1 MANQFCNKKKSLM
14 KGGVIMPKLIGLIL
28 VFVVMLWGVAWSAS
42 AGEKYTVRLEAKIAG
57 DIVVDQEVEL
67 YLEILDFFGKAVKRD
82 FTVKWHILDASGK
95 ELPDSE
101 FQVKEKEGK
110 FKLINMK
117 KSPAPQIRVYADVTI
132 KNVNQLLVAQNG
144 IVPPIT
150 VQNVESG
157 SEILIYNIANVLVR
171 TVIVTKSGDQTLEL
185 ENDFKKTLPSGIYKI
200 VIRKNGKVVR
210 KPEKI
215 AVVK

>member
-1 MANQFCNKKKSLM
+1 M

-28 VFVVMLWGVAWSAS
+28 VFVVMLWGVAWSA
-42 AGEKYTVRLEAKIAG
+42 GEKYTIRLEAKIVG
-57 DIVVDQEVEL
+57 DIVVDQEAEL
-67 YLEILDFFGKAVKRD
+67 SLEILDFFNKTVKRD

-101 FQVKEKEGK
+101 FRVEEKQGK
-110 FKLINMK
+110 FKLINIK
-117 KSPAPQIRVYADVTI
+117 KSPAQIRVYADVTI

-150 VQNVESG
+150 VQNVEAG

-185 ENDFKKTLPSGIYKI
+185 ENDFKKALPSGVYKI
-200 VIRKNGKVVR
+200 VIRKNGKIVR